1 MNLIYALFAFLFAL
15 LFILFGVTRIG
26 VWSIERRFP
35 AVGEFVDI
43 DGSRIQ
49 YVHVAPPA
57 NPELPPIVF
66 VHGASANLND
76 QLVAFRERLAGRAE
90 MLFFDR
96 PGHGWSERGSGNDT
110 PAGQAATLSKL
121 LDKLGI
127 EKAIIVAHSFGGAM
141 ATSFALDHAD
151 KTAGLLFLS
160 SATHP
165 WPGGETSWYYGIA
178 AKPITGWLFTQAFAY
193 AAGASRM
200 DAAVKCVFAPNHVPE
215 NYSQQTQIPLVL
227 RPSAFRA
234 NAIDVNGLYD
244 YATANSPRYHEI
256 KAPTVVISGDHDTI
270 IYARIHSIG
279 LERDIPGAELVWVH
293 NLGHKS
299 DWVAPDLV
307 VAAIEKVSGKPHD
320 LARLAGDVEARI
332 AKDAEGAECGR
343 LDEPTGELAPQ

>member
-1 MNLIYALFAFLFAL
+1 
-15 LFILFGVTRIG
+15 
-26 VWSIERRFP
+26 
-35 AVGEFVDI
+35 
-43 DGSRIQ
+43 
-49 YVHVAPPA
+49 
-57 NPELPPIVF
+57 
-66 VHGASANLND
+66 
-76 QLVAFRERLAGRAE
+76 
-90 MLFFDR
+90 
-96 PGHGWSERGSGNDT
+96 
-110 PAGQAATLSKL
+110 
-121 LDKLGI
+121 
-127 EKAIIVAHSFGGAM
+127 
-141 ATSFALDHAD
+141 
-151 KTAGLLFLS
+151 
-160 SATHP
+160 
-165 WPGGETSWYYGIA
+165 
-178 AKPITGWLFTQAFAY
+178 
-193 AAGASRM
+193 M

-307 VAAIEKVSGKPHD
+307 VAAIEKVSGKPRD

-332 AKDAEGAECGR
+332 ANDAEGAE
-343 LDEPTGELAPQ
+343 